1 MPCQKAGNKEAERI
15 TLQNNKN
22 LYNEQKT
29 KIKEIYSKRVG
40 KKLYKVFFINENS
53 RYFLLK

>member
-22 LYNEQKT
+22 LYNENKT